1 MAHTFPTRRSS
12 DLSHGQDR
20 GILACFFLAWLRIN
34 RRCLLLDEGLA
45 MANTTPDEN
54 DDNVAQ
60 PARRDAL
67 KKIGLVGASATPV
80 LLALLTSATAPPRP
94 GGRGYRPQGCTHE
107 TEPLTANG

>member
-45 MANTTPDEN
+45 MANTTHDEN

-60 PARRDAL
+60 TARRDAL
-67 KKIGLVGASATPV
+67 KKIGLVGAYATPV
-80 LLALLTSATAPPRP
+80 MIAILKSEKALAASGGSGCPPK
-94 GGRGYRPQGCTHE
+94 GCDVE
-107 TEPLTANG
+107 I